1 MKRQSVTEHDKLYGF
16 MKLAMNLSIVMV
28 VVIVASTV
36 FVLVQEGFT
45 VNSVFMMVAAL
56 GMALHCLS
64 FKIRKK
70 EIRDQAWHS

>member
-45 VNSVFMMVAAL
+45 VDHPDGVEKCAFRP
-56 GMALHCLS
+56 LS
-64 FKIRKK
+64 C
-70 EIRDQAWHS
+70 